1 MKKITL
7 VVMFSAVMLAI
18 IAAPASGLAQ
28 QRACTKDEL
37 QRAAEIY
44 VTAQTKGDR
53 SILPLVEGY
62 GYMENIAPFD
72 IAKGIINKPM
82 KIDHQF
88 TMYDIGTCQTF
99 TELIVTDKAE
109 PYVLGTRLRVYRD
122 KIAELE
128 IIWTTT
134 GYWGFNADAY
144 LKYVNMENWG
154 EIPAA
159 QRSSREHLV
168 YAGSSY
174 LDAFIDGNIDRVPWG
189 QPCVRIE
196 GGAYTGKG
204 VPEDVCSP
212 VPSDVN
218 IGNRRYVVDETIGA
232 VVVFC
237 TFGMGTPGGES
248 GRPDTHLFRVENGKL
263 RYAHTLT
270 HMLQSD
276 FQPSKPKADG
286 DGKPKSKP

>member
-1 MKKITL
+1 MKFYKFVLITL
-7 VVMFSAVMLAI
+7 ATMLMASAT
-18 IAAPASGLAQ
+18 GLAQ

-37 QRAAEIY
+37 KRAAEIY
-44 VTAQTKGDR
+44 VNAQAKGDR
-53 SILPLVEGY
+53 SILPLAEGY
-62 GYMENIAPFD
+62 GYMENIANAD
-72 IAKGIINKPM
+72 ITKGIINKAM

-88 TMYDIGTCQTF
+88 TMYDMGTCQTF
-99 TELIVTDKAE
+99 TELIVTNKAE

-128 IIWTTT
+128 IVWTTT
-134 GYWGFNADAY
+134 AYWGFNADAY

-154 EIPAA
+154 EIPAN
-159 QRSSREHLV
+159 QRSSREHLL

-196 GGAYTGKG
+196 GGAYTGRG
-204 VPEDVCSP
+204 TPEDVCSP
-212 VPSDVN
+212 VPTGVN

-232 VVVFC
+232 VVIFC
-237 TFGMGTPGGES
+237 TFGMGTPGGGS
-248 GRPDTHLFRVENGKL
+248 GAPDTHLFRVENGKL
-263 RYAHTLT
+263 RYVHTLT

-276 FQPSKPKADG
+276 FVPTPKEGGAKPKA
-286 DGKPKSKP
+286 KP